1 MADNDSS
8 SLKQFMIVKSKSI
21 SFKRPLVYNTR
32 YEVNVRLCWS
42 CASASSFETAPNT
55 PPVKRCWGWQSS
67 VPSSDNP
74 NCCPWSIRPWGS
86 RITSP
91 GPARSIR
98 HPSTIRPYAWC
109 CCRWRSTA
117 SAPARMGS
125 TVTGDVSVTGVVT
138 VWSDWDKGGS
148 VLMNQSWVLACHM
161 YQVLQQAIKWKILV
175 PPNKK
180 GRVYSHRCVS
190 HCLSF
195 KFFALK
201 F

>member
-1 MADNDSS
+1 MF
-8 SLKQFMIVKSKSI
+8 LW
-21 SFKRPLVYNTR
+21 
-32 YEVNVRLCWS
+32 LCWS
-42 CASASSFETAPNT
+42 WLSASYFKTAPNT

-67 VPSSDNP
+67 VLSSDNP
-74 NCCPWSIRPWGS
+74 DCCPWSIRLWGS
-86 RITSP
+86 RIMSP

-109 CCRWRSTA
+109 CCRWQSTA

-125 TVTGDVSVTGVVT
+125 TVTVDVSVTGVVK
-138 VWSDWDKGGS
+138 DMIELGKRRGGVSPDES
-148 VLMNQSWVLACHM
+148 VLNSGLLHASGAATRHK
-161 YQVLQQAIKWKILV
+161 KWKMLV
-175 PPNKK
+175 SPNKK